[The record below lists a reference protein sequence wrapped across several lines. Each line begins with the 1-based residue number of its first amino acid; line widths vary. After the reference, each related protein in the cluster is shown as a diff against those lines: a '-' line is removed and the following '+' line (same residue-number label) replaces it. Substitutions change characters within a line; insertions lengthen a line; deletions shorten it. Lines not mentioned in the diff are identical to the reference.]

1 MSTSAKSKTFR
12 KSKGAIDRP
21 FDPALWERARAI
33 ARNYQVIIRQEDD
46 GEWYGHGLEL
56 PNSHE
61 DGRTPD
67 ECVKKAREIFI
78 FTVACMLERGETP
91 PAPASDA
98 VRDQQVNI
106 RLTTEEKLRL
116 EESSKQAGFRGVS
129 DFMRSKSLA

>member
-1 MSTSAKSKTFR
+1 MSAKSKSSP

-21 FDPALWERARAI
+21 FDPAILKRARAI
-33 ARNYQVIIRQEDD
+33 AEQYQVILRRED
-46 GEWYGHGLEL
+46 GEWFGRGLEL
-56 PNSHE
+56 PNAHE
-61 DGRTPD
+61 DGATP
-67 ECVKKAREIFI
+67 EACVRKTRAMFV
-78 FTVACMLERGETP
+78 TVVAYLLEEGQTP

-129 DFMRSKSLA
+129 DFMRAKSLA